1 MRIGIFPNLVKKE
14 STQIVK
20 KLIDLCEKYRQNYY
34 LPAYVAQSTQ
44 DFYHHVEASHL
55 LPHLP
60 LLNTIDVALVLG
72 GDGTILKLASQFA
85 AADIPIC
92 GVNLGSL
99 GFLYEVEIRNLEQR
113 FCDILEGRYFLEKRM
128 MLHSELAYEDG
139 SVQVLSE
146 ALNDVVIG
154 HGNVGKMIRIDMSIN
169 GHFIQQYPSDGMII
183 STPTG
188 STGYTFSAGGPIIS
202 PDVHCL
208 MVTPICPHLLLK
220 VPLVLSNTDTVSLS
234 VANSRNS
241 IRISVDGMMDQ
252 EFTKNMVI
260 HIHESDKVL
269 KIIRFNKNYFYKNL
283 FTKLMGKG

>member
-1 MRIGIFPNLVKKE
+1 
-14 STQIVK
+14 
-20 KLIDLCEKYRQNYY
+20 
-34 LPAYVAQSTQ
+34 
-44 DFYHHVEASHL
+44 
-55 LPHLP
+55 
-60 LLNTIDVALVLG
+60 
-72 GDGTILKLASQFA
+72 
-85 AADIPIC
+85 
-92 GVNLGSL
+92 
-99 GFLYEVEIRNLEQR
+99 
-113 FCDILEGRYFLEKRM
+113 
-128 MLHSELAYEDG
+128 
-139 SVQVLSE
+139 
-146 ALNDVVIG
+146 
-154 HGNVGKMIRIDMSIN
+154 
-169 GHFIQQYPSDGMII
+169 MII